1 MIHSR
6 AVINWQALKLDGMR
20 IFLASVV
27 TCKISGGSERL
38 PPRRSGRGRLSL
50 PVPINHS
57 HWLIMTCQ

>member
-1 MIHSR
+1 MIRSR
-6 AVINWQALKLDGMR
+6 AVINWQALKLGGMR